1 MSFAAEAQKQ
11 YGRVAS
17 SLCVQCSTAGEAPA
31 DHTYTNHFSAMGGCF
46 ENLIKF
52 YGFNFVTDSP
62 HAVSSCLTAQ
72 SRRVPWGRKGKAL
85 AKGLK

>member
-1 MSFAAEAQKQ
+1 MGGLQAASVCSA
-11 YGRVAS
+11 
-17 SLCVQCSTAGEAPA
+17 VQLGKRRLRPT
-31 DHTYTNHFSAMGGCF
+31 DHTYTDHFSAMGGCF